1 MSMHL
6 VGPYLT
12 TTRYNSK
19 KKKLN
24 ARQQKAQT
32 EHEKW
37 LKKMGVSNQRSVAQS
52 GSVSGLGPEGRK
64 FESYHSDQIPL
75 SNKIVNIK
83 SNKMVDTETKLL
95 YSSRYVV
102 GQAYN
107 KGGIQVL
114 SREETDDPATGK
126 RR

>member
-37 LKKMGVSNQRSVAQS
+37 LKKMGVKGANTSKTEKIDINN
-52 GSVSGLGPEGRK
+52 
-64 FESYHSDQIPL
+64 IPDYKDNRTGVKL
-75 SNKIVNIK
+75 SNKIAGAGAATERQQYTGTYIIGIATTHK
-83 SNKMVDTETKLL
+83 SNLMPVTSKK
-95 YSSRYVV
+95 
-102 GQAYN
+102 QA
-107 KGGIQVL
+107 IEA
-114 SREETDDPATGK
+114 STM
-126 RR
+126 RRN

>member
-6 VGPYLT
+6 VGPWMST
-12 TTRYNSK
+12 TNTK
-19 KKKLN
+19 KRKQNKTK
-24 ARQQKAQT
+24 RQLQADID
-32 EHEKW
+32 HNKW

-83 SNKMVDTETKLL
+83 SNKMVDTETKL
-95 YSSRYVV
+95 
-102 GQAYN
+102 QAYN

>member
-24 ARQQKAQT
+24 TRQQKAQS

-37 LKKMGVSNQRSVAQS
+37 LKKMGIKGTNASKTEKIDINN
-52 GSVSGLGPEGRK
+52 
-64 FESYHSDQIPL
+64 IPDYKDNRTGIKL
-75 SNKIVNIK
+75 SNKIAGAGAAKERQQYTGTYIIGIATTHK
-83 SNKMVDTETKLL
+83 SNLMPVTSKK
-95 YSSRYVV
+95 
-102 GQAYN
+102 QA
-107 KGGIQVL
+107 IEA
-114 SREETDDPATGK
+114 STM
-126 RR
+126 RRN